1 MESPAFATMPVH
13 PLAPEAPV
21 QFSQTDTFGLPPDEE
36 KELRQVALFV
46 QLLDVTST

>member
-21 QFSQTDTFGLPPDEE
+21 SLQGTFTMAPDEE

-46 QLLDVTST
+46 QLLDVTSI